1 MNKNIYWKVLVLL
14 FCCSMLYACE
24 KSALEDGQSYDMIV
38 EGGINTMY
46 KEQYIQLKRLHISG
60 VTSEL
65 EGITAAT
72 VIVTN
77 GPNQIDFE
85 DVGNGLYRG
94 QLFDL
99 RDTVGNIFQL
109 KIELNGK
116 VYESQD
122 QLITNVP
129 IEKSF
134 IPVEKSDVNKKWHV
148 KVDTYLFG
156 MSNSNKWLIMPQK
169 EFSDESMVF
178 FKAPYSYSFR
188 SGAPNVLNTL
198 LAATY
203 SYEMGRKDSLAISK
217 FAISPRYAKFLYN
230 LFQETKWKGLLSAVP
245 ANVQGNVTGN
255 ALGFFYVMD
264 GIKRTVP
271 MKDIRYAK

>member
-1 MNKNIYWKVLVLL
+1 
-14 FCCSMLYACE
+14 MLYACE

-85 DVGNGLYRG
+85 DVGNGLYKG

-169 EFSDESMVF
+169 EFSDESMVL

-203 SYEMGRKDSLAISK
+203 SYEMGRKDSLVISK

-245 ANVQGNVTGN
+245 ANVQGNITGN

-264 GIKRTVP
+264 GIKKIVP
-271 MKDIRYAK
+271 MKDIRNAR